1 MSPPGPDDT
10 PALDV
15 RLLAPAVAAWAAVG
29 TGILA
34 GALAAVALAAGA
46 VLAAAVVLGRHR
58 HRAWAA
64 GLLAVLVV
72 VTAFALATA
81 LRSHAATTNPLT
93 AEIGRSTSLE
103 LVLTDDPKA
112 LRGAALPGAPARV
125 LVPTDLVSSTGHA
138 HLGGAVVV
146 LAPADG
152 WAGLLPGQHVRVRG
166 EVAAPQ
172 RHDLTV
178 AAVRVDAAPELLG
191 EPGAAQRTAGSLRT
205 GLREATAR
213 TLGPDSAGLLPGLV
227 VGDTSALSDDLVA
240 DAKVAGLTHLTAVSG
255 TNITIVLGAVVLLV
269 RGLGAGPRTAAVLA
283 GLALVGFVVL
293 ARPSP
298 SVLRAAV
305 MGTVALLALVTGR
318 RKQALPALSGAVLVL
333 LAVRPALAVDAG
345 FALSVLATGALV
357 LLAPRWVQA
366 LRRRGVPAGVA
377 ELLTVPAAAHVVTAP
392 VIAGL
397 SAQLS
402 LVAVLANLLA
412 APAVGVAT
420 VLGVAA
426 TVVLPVWTPG
436 GEVLVR
442 LAGPPVWWL
451 VQVAHRAADVPG
463 AVIAVPG
470 GAAGAL
476 GMAAVTVVALVA
488 ARSPAVRGLVV
499 AVVVGVGLVWLP
511 TRIASPGWPATGW
524 AMVACDVGQGDALVL
539 ATGDGA
545 AVVVDTGPD
554 PSAVDGCLDR
564 LGVTQVPLLLLTHL
578 HADHVGGLAGVL
590 DGRTVGAV
598 ALGPLH
604 LPADAL
610 ARVQDT
616 AAEHEVPV
624 VDVAAGQRLQ
634 WPALTL
640 DVLAPTRPPP
650 ARLGGDPGTQLNEFS
665 LVLAAQTALGRVL
678 LPGDAELGAQGD
690 LLSSGL
696 DLHAD
701 VLKVPHHGS
710 RFSVPEFFDAVA
722 PRVAVISVGQGNT
735 YGHPSAP
742 VLEHL
747 AAQGVPVERTDQTGD
762 VALLPGPDGPLV
774 VERGDP
780 RPPP

>member
-1 MSPPGPDDT
+1 MSPSEQHAPT
-10 PALDV
+10 LDV
-15 RLLAPAVAAWAAVG
+15 RLVPSALAAWLTVG

-34 GALAAVALAAGA
+34 GTLAGVVLAAVA
-46 VLAAAVVLGRHR
+46 VPAAAVVLARHR
-58 HRAWAA
+58 HRAGAA
-64 GLLAVLVV
+64 GLLAVLAV
-72 VTAFALATA
+72 VTAFGLATA
-81 LRSHAATTNPLT
+81 LRSHAVSTNPL
-93 AEIGRSTSLE
+93 AGGPGRSTTVE
-103 LVLTDDPKA
+103 IVLTDDPKA
-112 LRGAALPGAPARV
+112 LRGAALPGAPPRV
-125 LVPTDLVSSTGHA
+125 LVAADLVSSTDHA

-146 LAPADG
+146 LAPAQG

-166 EVAAPQ
+166 QVAAPQ

-178 AAVRVDAAPELLG
+178 AALRVDRAPEVLG
-191 EPGAAQRTAGSLRT
+191 LPSAAQRAAGSLRT
-205 GLREATAR
+205 GLREAAAR

-318 RKQALPALSGAVLVL
+318 RRQALPALSGAVLVL

-357 LLAPRWVQA
+357 LLAPRWVLA

-377 ELLTVPAAAHVVTAP
+377 ELLAVPAAAHVVTAP

-397 SAQLS
+397 SSQLS

-420 VLGVAA
+420 VAGVAA
-426 TVVLPVWTPG
+426 AVVLPVWTPA

-451 VQVAHRAADVPG
+451 VEVTHRAADVPG
-463 AVIAVPG
+463 AVVAVPG
-470 GAAGAL
+470 GAAGAV
-476 GMAAVTVVALVA
+476 GMAAATVVALVL
-488 ARSPAVRGLVV
+488 ARSAAVRGLVV
-499 AVVVGVGLVWLP
+499 AVVVGAGLVVVP
-511 TRIASPGWPATGW
+511 TRLLLPGWPVTGW
-524 AMVACDVGQGDALVL
+524 ALVACDVGQGDALVL
-539 ATGDGA
+539 SAGEGS

-554 PSAVDGCLDR
+554 PSVIDGCLDR
-564 LGVTQVPLLLLTHL
+564 LGVTQVPLVVLSHL
-578 HADHVGGLAGVL
+578 HADHVRGLAGVL
-590 DGRTVGAV
+590 EGRSVGAV
-598 ALGPLH
+598 AVGPLH
-604 LPADAL
+604 LPEDAV
-610 ARVQDT
+610 AGVQAT
-616 AAEHEVPV
+616 AAEHGVPV
-624 VDVAAGQRLQ
+624 VDLAAGQRLQ
-634 WPALTL
+634 WPGLTL
-640 DVLAPTRPPP
+640 DVLAPTRTPPT
-650 ARLGGDPGTQLNEFS
+650 RLGGDPGTQIDEFS
-665 LVLAAQTALGRVL
+665 LVLAAQTTLGRVL
-678 LPGDAELGAQGD
+678 LPGDVELGAQGE

-710 RFSVPEFFDAVA
+710 RFSLPEFFDAVA
-722 PRVAVISVGQGNT
+722 PRVAVISAGQGNP

-747 AAQGVPVERTDQTGD
+747 AAVGVPVERTDQAGD
-762 VALLPGPDGPLV
+762 VALRPGPDGPVV

>member
-1 MSPPGPDDT
+1 MSDDPPV
-10 PALDV
+10 LDV
-15 RLLAPAVAAWAAVG
+15 RLVPAALAAWAAVG

-34 GALAAVALAAGA
+34 GAVVALALAVGS
-46 VLAAAVVLGRHR
+46 VLASVVVLARHR

-81 LRSHAATTNPLT
+81 LRSHAVSTNPIT
-93 AEIGRSTSLE
+93 AGTGRSTTVE

-112 LRGAALPGAPARV
+112 LRGAALPGAPPRV
-125 LVPTDLVSSTGHA
+125 LVAADLVSSADHA

-172 RHDLTV
+172 RLDLTV
-178 AAVRVDAAPELLG
+178 AALQVGGAPEVIG
-191 EPGAAQRTAGSLRT
+191 EPSVAQRAAGSLRT
-205 GLREATAR
+205 GLREAAAR
-213 TLGPDSAGLLPGLV
+213 TLRPDSAGLLPGLV

-269 RGLGAGPRTAAVLA
+269 RALGAGPRTAAVLA

-318 RKQALPALSGAVLVL
+318 RRQALPALSGAVLVL
-333 LAVRPALAVDAG
+333 LAVQPALAVDVG

-357 LLAPRWVQA
+357 LLAPRWVLA

-377 ELLTVPAAAHVVTAP
+377 ELLAVPAAAHVVTAP

-426 TVVLPVWTPG
+426 TVVLPVWTPA

-463 AVIAVPG
+463 AVVAVPG
-470 GAAGAL
+470 GPAGAL
-476 GMAAVTVVALVA
+476 GMAALTVGALVL
-488 ARSPAVRGLVV
+488 ARSPAVRALVV
-499 AVVVGVGLVWLP
+499 AVVVGVGLVVVP
-511 TRIASPGWPATGW
+511 TRILSPGWPATGW
-524 AMVACDVGQGDALVL
+524 AVVACDVGQGDALVL
-539 ATGDGA
+539 SAGDGS

-554 PSAVDGCLDR
+554 PSVVDGCLDR
-564 LGVTQVPLLLLTHL
+564 LGVTQVPLVVLTHL

-598 ALGPLH
+598 AIGPLH
-604 LPADAL
+604 LPLDTL
-610 ARVQDT
+610 GRVQAT
-616 AAEHEVPV
+616 AADHGVPV
-624 VDVAAGQRLQ
+624 VDLAAGQRVQ

-640 DVLAPTRPPP
+640 DVLAPTRTPP

-665 LVLAAQTALGRVL
+665 VVLAAQTTLGRVL

-747 AAQGVPVERTDQTGD
+747 AARGVPVERTDQVGD
-762 VALLPGPDGPLV
+762 VALLPGPDGPVV
-774 VERGDP
+774 VERGGP